1 MNSAITSK
9 IYSVLSIKEAF
20 AEHKFES
27 DNILKVKLQKNKSCP
42 LLSFFFSCWRNKI
55 MQKTK

>member
-42 LLSFFFSCWRNKI
+42 LLSLFLL
-55 MQKTK
+55 MLEE

>member
-9 IYSVLSIKEAF
+9 IYSVLSIKESF

-27 DNILKVKLQKNKSCP
+27 DNIFKVKLQKNNPCP
-42 LLSFFFSCWRNKI
+42 LLSLFLL
-55 MQKTK
+55 MLEE